1 MRHQCAPPISPRAAP
16 GVYDEPA
23 CSETE
28 LDHAVM
34 LVGYGTDAAS
44 GKDYWLIKA
53 RRRPACCLR

>member
-1 MRHQCAPPISPRAAP
+1 
-16 GVYDEPA
+16 VYDEPA